1 MKKNFQHIGMV
12 LDDKM
17 MSAPWAR
24 QVKIGMVI
32 GFAQTLLHE
41 IWGAAIDNQ
50 VKIVAIKNKEL
61 MIHCSNSIISQEIRL
76 REARITNAIIAKFG
90 KVVEKIRFV

>member
-17 MSAPWAR
+17 ATAPWAK

-32 GFAQTLLHE
+32 GFAESLLRE

-61 MIHCSNSIISQEIRL
+61 MIHYSNSIISQEIRL
-76 REARITNAIIAKFG
+76 REARILNTIINKFG